1 MDQTAESKSENTARK
16 LPTWVV
22 ALAFI
27 VLLAFLALVAWGL
40 KRTQQGP
47 ITIGQSVPTFTL
59 NTFDGRQINTADLK
73 GQVVVLNFWAS
84 WCKPCEQEAAEL
96 QQAYEYYAVQGKVVF
111 LGVDWVD
118 TEPEAMGYLSKFNI
132 TYDNGPDLRTKISQI
147 FRTTGVPET
156 YFIDPEGKLAYVQ
169 KGPFTSLAEIQSIID
184 PLIP

>member
-1 MDQTAESKSENTARK
+1 MDQTVESKSENAARK

-73 GQVVVLNFWAS
+73 GKVVVLNFWAS

-96 QQAYEYYAVQGKVVF
+96 QQAYEVYAPEGKVVF

-169 KGPFTSLAEIQSIID
+169 KGPFTSLSEIQSIID